1 MGSRLCGMDITVP
14 DFIQEKISICLNT
27 FTFNDN
33 TMSFYLDFEEPL
45 RSHDEAINSLKA
57 ESGLSVQ
64 KTKNLGILEDER
76 KKEIKSIFSKL
87 TSWQKV
93 QLARHPQRPYTL
105 DFIHSW
111 CPNFLELHGD
121 RNFHDDPAVITGIGK
136 IDSLSVAIVG
146 QQKGR
151 NTKENIFRNFGMMC
165 PEGYRKAFRI
175 MKLAEKFG
183 VPVISIIDTPGAY
196 PGIGAEERG
205 QGQAIAKNIMDMASL
220 EVPIVALVIGEG
232 ASGGAL
238 GIGIC
243 DRFLMLENTWF
254 SVISPEGCASIL
266 WHDASKA
273 ETAANALKLTPEFLN
288 KTGICDKIIP
298 EPLGGA
304 HRNWNELFD
313 TAKVELLTTIK
324 ELDSNKSENFLKQR
338 INKYNSLI
346 SME

>member
-1 MGSRLCGMDITVP
+1 M
-14 DFIQEKISICLNT
+14 N
-27 FTFNDN
+27 
-33 TMSFYLDFEEPL
+33 FYLDFEEPL
-45 RSHDEAINSLKA
+45 RSHDEAINTLKA
-57 ESGLSVQ
+57 ESTLSVQ
-64 KTKNLGILEDER
+64 QTESLRILEDKR
-76 KKEIKSIFSKL
+76 AKDIKSIYSKL

-105 DFIHSW
+105 DYIQNLCPDFI
-111 CPNFLELHGD
+111 ELHGD
-121 RNFHDDPAVITGIGK
+121 RNFHDDPAIITGIGK
-136 IDSLSVAIVG
+136 IDSLSVVILG

-151 NTKENIFRNFGMMC
+151 NTKENLFRNFGMMR
-165 PEGYRKAFRI
+165 PEGYRKAFRV
-175 MKLAEKFG
+175 MKLAEKFTI
-183 VPVISIIDTPGAY
+183 PIICIIDTPGAY

-243 DRFLMLENTWF
+243 DRFIMLENTWF

-273 ETAANALKLTPEFLN
+273 EIAAEALQLTPELL
-288 KTGICDKIIP
+288 KEIGICDKIVP

-304 HRNWNELFD
+304 HRNWDKIFNTVKAELFN
-313 TAKVELLTTIK
+313 TIK
-324 ELDSNKSENFLKQR
+324 DLHSNNSDENYLKQR
-338 INKYNSLI
+338 IKKYNSLI